1 MTLTGWSGYCCA
13 CAVTDAS
20 GNVRAKNANNRSIYV
35 SSEPADDH
43 LSKENITSASAES
56 GTVRRARAFYL
67 FTLHL
72 LAGAASGRASR
83 AEQTSQIFSILGSL
97 KFIRHVRCYSNSGQ
111 NVAVPRLSAL
121 CQ

>member
-43 LSKENITSASAES
+43 LSKENITSASAAKRHGTARES
-56 GTVRRARAFYL
+56 VLPFYVAPSCRCRLGPREPSRTNFSDFQYFRFAKIYSARP
-67 FTLHL
+67 L
-72 LAGAASGRASR
+72 LL
-83 AEQTSQIFSILGSL
+83 Q
-97 KFIRHVRCYSNSGQ
+97 
-111 NVAVPRLSAL
+111 
-121 CQ
+121 

>member
-1 MTLTGWSGYCCA
+1 MQTIE
-13 CAVTDAS
+13 AS
-20 GNVRAKNANNRSIYV
+20 TFPPSLPMIIYRKKISHRRAQQ
-35 SSEPADDH
+35 
-43 LSKENITSASAES
+43 S
-56 GTVRRARAFYL
+56 GTVRGAGAFYF

-72 LAGAASGRASR
+72 LAGPASGRASR

-121 CQ
+121 CRSEERRVG